1 MNRATPPRGERPRP
15 APRPSHGRFE
25 GWLAVAL
32 CTVVLL
38 ASTAILERSRS
49 FSRVLIELERG
60 ERATPR
66 SRAPADARAEP
77 VGLVILVALDGL
89 RADRLRGP
97 GAREA
102 APRLARLRDEA
113 LAFEQALAPAAHA
126 LVAHKALLS
135 GRSPGL
141 LMLEETGADLLELA
155 AVREPADYL
164 RATFER
170 VQPHLAETFR
180 AGGFRT
186 AAFTDGIVLTTEAG
200 FARGFEQFDASG
212 GGLAATLGRA
222 LAWLERVRGRRAFLF
237 VQSSELAGCVPGEEA
252 GRHGGAAPE
261 AAYAARLAR
270 LDAELGT
277 FLDGLRAR
285 GLYEPALLVLTAAH
299 GFALGEGATVG
310 HGGLS
315 LAELSVPLL
324 LKFPQEHEQV
334 PGTPAQPVELVDL
347 APTLLEACGL
357 APPAGLDGRALVALA
372 RRGGRACLVAETV
385 LRGVRPGEAS
395 ASASTFVRPGRWQ
408 VTHDPALAQAS
419 YADLRT
425 DPTGHAAR
433 ALPAEVAPALLDAL
447 LERARPALR
456 PRLRAEGEPPA
467 ELVQALAELGYAEEA
482 RLSSGPDGP

>member
-1 MNRATPPRGERPRP
+1 MHRATPPRGERPRP
-15 APRPSHGRFE
+15 APRPSPNRFE

-49 FSRVLIELERG
+49 FSRVLLELERDQ
-60 ERATPR
+60 RAAPR
-66 SRAPADARAEP
+66 AMAPAGAAEP
-77 VGLVILVALDGL
+77 AELVILVALDGL
-89 RADRLRGP
+89 RVDRLRGP

-102 APRLARLRDEA
+102 APRLVRLCDEA

-155 AVREPADYL
+155 ALREPALYL
-164 RATFER
+164 RETFAR
-170 VQPHLAETFR
+170 VQPLLAETFR

-186 AAFTDGIVLTTEAG
+186 AAFTDGVELTASAG
-200 FARGFEQFDASG
+200 FARGFEQFDESG
-212 GGLAATLGRA
+212 GGLARTLGRA

-237 VQSSELAGCVPGEEA
+237 VQSSELAGCVPGETA
-252 GRHGGAAPE
+252 GRHGGAEPE

-270 LDAELGT
+270 LDAELGA

-285 GLYEPALLVLTAAH
+285 GLYEPALLALTAAH
-299 GFALGEGATVG
+299 GFALGEGDTVG

-315 LAELSVPLL
+315 LAELHVPLV
-324 LKFPQEHEQV
+324 LKFPQELEQA
-334 PGTPAQPVELVDL
+334 PGRCTQPVELVDL
-347 APTLLEACGL
+347 VPTLLEACGL
-357 APPAGLDGRALVALA
+357 ALPAGLDGRALVPLA

-385 LRGVRPGEAS
+385 LRGARSGEAS

-408 VTHDPALAQAS
+408 VTHDPALARAS
-419 YADLRT
+419 YADLRA
-425 DPTGHAAR
+425 DPDGLATH

-456 PRLRAEGEPPA
+456 PRLRVEGEPPA
-467 ELVQALAELGYAEEA
+467 ELVQALAELGYGEEA
-482 RLSSGPDGP
+482 QLSPRPDGP